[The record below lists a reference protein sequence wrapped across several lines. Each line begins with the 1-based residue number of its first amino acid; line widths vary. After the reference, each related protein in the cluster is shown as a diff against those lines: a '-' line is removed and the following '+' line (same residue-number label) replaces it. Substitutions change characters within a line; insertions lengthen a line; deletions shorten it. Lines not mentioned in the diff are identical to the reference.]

1 MTRATPAAAPDSAA
15 NADTTANIPA
25 DTPAD
30 TTAGATADAAT
41 ASRAAVAGSRWALLF
56 GNFVIGCGVMAVA
69 GSINDLSESLQIS
82 VSLAGQLITI
92 AAVVMCF
99 GAPLAAGY
107 VSGFDRRRLLA
118 WAMVWYAVGHAACA
132 FMPSYAALWPVRA
145 ATMLAAAV
153 FSPQAAAAMG
163 TMAAPAERARAIAF
177 IFLGWSMASVFGL
190 PLSAWI
196 SATFGWRSSFE
207 VIAVLSIVAAVWV
220 YAAMPDGVRPAALS
234 LRAWQRLLVDPLL
247 MPMVLVTALL
257 SAGQF
262 TLFSYLAPYYHER
275 LLASPFEITLLFAA
289 FGIFGLI
296 GNLLVARHIDR
307 IGPGRAVFV
316 AGLAMLLTMLAW
328 PLGTGIVAM
337 AVVTVPWA
345 LGCFASNSAQ
355 QARLGN
361 AAPALAPALMALN
374 TSAMYLGQAGGAAG
388 GGWLVA
394 HTGFDALH
402 WLGAAWVSA
411 GVALSVWVARRA
423 LRSAG
428 PASGGEIGR
437 PRR

>member
-1 MTRATPAAAPDSAA
+1 MTRPTPEAAPES
-15 NADTTANIPA
+15 PA
-25 DTPAD
+25 GPVR
-30 TTAGATADAAT
+30 G
-41 ASRAAVAGSRWALLF
+41 AVAASRWALLF
-56 GNFVIGCGVMAVA
+56 GNFVIGCGVMSVA
-69 GSINDLSESLQIS
+69 GAINDLSESLQIS

-99 GAPLAAGY
+99 GAPLAAGW

-132 FMPSYAALWPVRA
+132 LMPNYAALWPVRA

-163 TMAAPAERARAIAF
+163 VMAAPAERGRAIAF
-177 IFLGWSMASVFGL
+177 IFLGWSIASVFGL
-190 PLSAWI
+190 PLASWV
-196 SATFGWRSSFE
+196 SATFGWRSIFE
-207 VIAVLSIVAAVWV
+207 LIAALSAAAALWV
-220 YAAMPDGVRPAALS
+220 FASMPDGVRPAALS
-234 LRAWQRLLVDPLL
+234 LRTWQRLLVDPLL

-262 TLFSYLAPYYHER
+262 TLFSYLAPYYRER
-275 LLASPFEITLLFAA
+275 LFATPLEITLLFAC

-296 GNLLVARHIDR
+296 GNLFIARHIDR

-316 AGLAMLLTMLAW
+316 AGTGMLLTMLAW
-328 PLGTGIVAM
+328 PLGTGILAM
-337 AVVTVPWA
+337 GLVTVPWA
-345 LGCFASNSAQ
+345 LGCFSSNSAQ

-361 AAPALAPALMALN
+361 AAPMLAPALMALN

-394 HTGFDALH
+394 HPGYDALH
-402 WLGAAWVSA
+402 WLGAAWVTA

-423 LRSAG
+423 LRG
-428 PASGGEIGR
+428 SGAAVSEIGR